1 MKTLKI
7 IVVLVLVAFAAT
19 LLIAS
24 VYAYTGGHV
33 GKTVGTNSAPAGTAY
48 GYYGGMMRGYG
59 YSNPVGTT
67 PQPSG
72 TSLTTTPTQ
81 PSNQYPID
89 GYGCRNMMNRIP

>member
-24 VYAYTGGHV
+24 AYAYTGGRI
-33 GKTVGTNSAPAGTAY
+33 GKPVGTNSAPAGTAD
-48 GYYGGMMRGYG
+48 GYAGGMMRGYG

-67 PQPSG
+67 PQQSSTPS
-72 TSLTTTPTQ
+72 TTTPTQ
-81 PSNQYPID
+81 PQTNIQLAD
-89 GYGCRNMMNRIP
+89 GVAEA